1 MMATAKTIAP
11 DRPVLDWPAIFF
23 LAIFHVGALA
33 ALLPGAFSWP
43 AIGVA
48 VFLHWPTGGAGVTL
62 GCHPLITH
70 PAQQPS
76 RCPEFGPA
84 GSALVGSGYDLVAG
98 AGPRS
103 HGSRMEDQASALQ
116 GCNHRAED
124 VSALAHA

>member
-23 LAIFHVGALA
+23 LAIVHVGALA

-70 PAQQPS
+70 RAQQPS
-76 RCPEFGPA
+76 RFPEFGSA
-84 GSALVGSGYDLVAG
+84 GSALVA
-98 AGPRS
+98 
-103 HGSRMEDQASALQ
+103 RMEDQASALQ
-116 GCNHRAED
+116 GCDHRAED
-124 VSALAHA
+124 MRALAHA

>member
-23 LAIFHVGALA
+23 LAIVHVGALA

-70 PAQQPS
+70 RAQHPADHHGLHGQ
-76 RCPEFGPA
+76 A
-84 GSALVGSGYDLVAG
+84 GGALGLRPFRMSTQGVGCKR
-98 AGPRS
+98 RS
-103 HGSRMEDQASALQ
+103 M
-116 GCNHRAED
+116 
-124 VSALAHA
+124 